1 MQVIHFVRGRP
12 KPESANGVLT
22 AVYSLFHAQL
32 KENFHSVKIFGM
44 LNSYK
49 AASTDS
55 DGLCIYLPC
64 SRWPFKLSSEMVSY
78 ISTINSNK
86 TVAHLHMVNVPQLY
100 VLARCLRKY
109 NIKYVISPHGGFS
122 ENSLKRSR
130 IKKLIFYFFFQKY
143 INKHAEKLIALTT
156 REKLEFERFGIP
168 PSKIEVIP
176 NGLLFEEPILKWKQ
190 ISSDEELSV
199 IFIGRLDYWHKGLDL
214 LFSAFALLPERYSGK
229 RVFLDI
235 IGPDWSG
242 GAKIAENTVKK
253 LGIEKRVRFHG
264 AVFGEEKLKKLKA
277 ASVFVL
283 ASRNEGMPVSILEAF
298 KQGVP
303 VVISKETNISEE
315 AERLGACVFVDLNSK
330 AVATGLDFL
339 LSSSDRRERMAFC
352 AYQYAKDTFSS
363 DQIAFK
369 YSELFKKI
377 LT

>member
-22 AVYSLFHAQL
+22 TVYSLYHAQL
-32 KENFHSVKIFGM
+32 KGNYHSVKIVGM
-44 LNSYK
+44 LNPSK
-49 AASTDS
+49 AASTDL
-55 DGLCIYLPC
+55 DGLCTFLPC
-64 SRWPFKLSSEMVSY
+64 SRWPFKLSSKMISY
-78 ISTINSNK
+78 VSTINSNK

-130 IKKLIFYFFFQKY
+130 IKKFIFNIFFQKY
-143 INKHAEKLIALTT
+143 INKHAEKLIALTP
-156 REKLEFERFGIP
+156 REKLEFERFGIQ

-176 NGLLFEEPILKWKQ
+176 NGLLFDEPIFKLNH
-190 ISSDEELSV
+190 IASDAELSV

-214 LFSAFALLPERYSGK
+214 LFSAFALLPERYCGR

-235 IGPDWSG
+235 VGPDWLG
-242 GAKIAENTVKK
+242 GAKIAENIVKK
-253 LGIEKRVRFHG
+253 LGIDERVRFHG
-264 AVFGEEKLKKLKA
+264 AVFGEEKLTMLKA
-277 ASVFVL
+277 ADVFVL
-283 ASRNEGMPVSILEAF
+283 ASRNEGMPVSILEAIQ
-298 KQGVP
+298 QGVP

-315 AERLGACVFVDLNSK
+315 AARLGACVFVDLNSK
-330 AVATGLDFL
+330 SVATGLDFL
-339 LSSSDRRERMAFC
+339 LCSSDRRERMTFC

-363 DQIAFK
+363 DQIVFK